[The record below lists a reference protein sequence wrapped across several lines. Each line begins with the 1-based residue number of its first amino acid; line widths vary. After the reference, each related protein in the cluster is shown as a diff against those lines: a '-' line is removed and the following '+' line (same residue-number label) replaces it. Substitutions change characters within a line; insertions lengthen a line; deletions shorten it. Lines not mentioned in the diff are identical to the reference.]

1 MCSSES
7 YFAVGHQIK
16 ARVARAEHSI
26 DISSSVLLFTDAL
39 PVLKTTK
46 DKELNEPR
54 HKNR

>member
-1 MCSSES
+1 MFTTKGMCSSES

-39 PVLKTTK
+39 PVL
-46 DKELNEPR
+46 
-54 HKNR
+54 